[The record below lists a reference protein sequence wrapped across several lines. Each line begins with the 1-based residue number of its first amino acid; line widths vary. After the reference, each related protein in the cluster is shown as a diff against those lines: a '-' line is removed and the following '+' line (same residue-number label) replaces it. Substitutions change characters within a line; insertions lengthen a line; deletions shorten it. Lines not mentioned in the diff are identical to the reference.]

1 MTSDEVRDGLRAMRG
16 THSVGSIL
24 GLLAEVVKDEA
35 DVEWQAGHLSAE
47 EQSQLVASAPFA
59 TGLGVD
65 AIRRNCGG
73 SRS

>member
-1 MTSDEVRDGLRAMRG
+1 MTSDDVRDDLRTMRR

-24 GLLAEVVKDEA
+24 SLLAEVVREEA
-35 DVEWQAGHLSAE
+35 DAEWQAGHLSAE
-47 EQSQLVASAPFA
+47 EQSQLVSSALLA

-73 SRS
+73 EQP